1 MKGKLKMEK
10 TNNVTKRELY
20 TAIREIFEN
29 TETSIGDIT
38 PDMVIEFCDKEIAAL
53 DRRAEK
59 ARENTAKRKA
69 EGDDMTEAVYAA
81 LTDEFATI
89 AAIALA
95 TDFEDVTVGKVQYRL
110 KTLVD
115 SNRAEKQEITVEEN
129 GKSRKAMGF
138 RRIG

>member
-1 MKGKLKMEK
+1 MEK

-29 TETSIGDIT
+29 TETSIGDVT

-59 ARENTAKRKA
+59 ARENAAKRKA

-89 AAIALA
+89 SAIALA
-95 TDFEDVTVGKVQYRL
+95 TDFEDVTVGKVQSRL

-129 GKSRKAMGF
+129 GKSRKVMGF

>member
-1 MKGKLKMEK
+1 MEK
-10 TNNVTKRELY
+10 INNVTKRELY
-20 TAIREIFEN
+20 TAIREVFEN
-29 TETSIGDIT
+29 SDTSIGDVT
-38 PDMVIEFCDKEIAAL
+38 PDMIIEFCDKEIAAL

-59 ARENTAKRKA
+59 ARENAAKRKA
-69 EGDDMTEAVYAA
+69 DGDDMTEAVYAA

-89 AAIALA
+89 AAITLA

>member
-1 MKGKLKMEK
+1 MKGNLEMEK

-38 PDMVIEFCDKEIAAL
+38 PDMVIEFCDKEIATL

-59 ARENTAKRKA
+59 ARENAAKRKA

-81 LTDEFATI
+81 LTDEFTTI
-89 AAIALA
+89 AAITLA

-129 GKSRKAMGF
+129 GKSRKVMGF

>member
-1 MKGKLKMEK
+1 MEK

-59 ARENTAKRKA
+59 ARENAAKRKA

-89 AAIALA
+89 AAITLA

>member
-1 MKGKLKMEK
+1 MEK

-20 TAIREIFEN
+20 TAIREAFEN
-29 TETSIGDIT
+29 TETSIGDVT

-59 ARENTAKRKA
+59 ARENAAKRKA

-81 LTDEFATI
+81 LTDEFSTI
-89 AAIALA
+89 AAITLA
-95 TDFEDVTVGKVQYRL
+95 TNFEDVTVGKVQYRL

-138 RRIG
+138 RRID

>member
-1 MKGKLKMEK
+1 MKGNLEMEK

-29 TETSIGDIT
+29 TETSVGDIT

-59 ARENTAKRKA
+59 ARENAAKRKA

-81 LTDEFATI
+81 LTDEFTTI
-89 AAIALA
+89 AAITLA

-129 GKSRKAMGF
+129 GKSRKVMGF

>member
-1 MKGKLKMEK
+1 MEK

-59 ARENTAKRKA
+59 ARENAAKRKA

-81 LTDEFATI
+81 LTDEFTTI
-89 AAIALA
+89 AAITLA

>member
-1 MKGKLKMEK
+1 MEK

-38 PDMVIEFCDKEIAAL
+38 PDMVIEFCDKEIATL

-59 ARENTAKRKA
+59 ARENAAKRKA

-81 LTDEFATI
+81 LTDEFTTI
-89 AAIALA
+89 AAITLA

>member
-1 MKGKLKMEK
+1 MEK

-59 ARENTAKRKA
+59 ARENAAKRKA

-89 AAIALA
+89 AAITLA

-129 GKSRKAMGF
+129 GKSRKVMGF

>member
-1 MKGKLKMEK
+1 MKGNLEMEK

-59 ARENTAKRKA
+59 ARENAAKRKA

-81 LTDEFATI
+81 LTDEFTTI
-89 AAIALA
+89 AAITLA

-129 GKSRKAMGF
+129 GKSRKVMGF

>member
-1 MKGKLKMEK
+1 MKGNLEMEK

-38 PDMVIEFCDKEIAAL
+38 PDMVIEFCDKEIATL

-59 ARENTAKRKA
+59 ARENAAKRKA

-89 AAIALA
+89 AAITLA

-129 GKSRKAMGF
+129 GKSRKVMGF

>member
-1 MKGKLKMEK
+1 MEK

-59 ARENTAKRKA
+59 ARENAAKRKA

-81 LTDEFATI
+81 LTDEFTTI
-89 AAIALA
+89 AAITLA

-129 GKSRKAMGF
+129 GKSRKVMGF

>member
-1 MKGKLKMEK
+1 MEK

-38 PDMVIEFCDKEIAAL
+38 PDMVIEFCDKESAAL

-59 ARENTAKRKA
+59 ARENAAKRKA

-89 AAIALA
+89 AAITLA

-129 GKSRKAMGF
+129 GKSRKVMGF

>member
-1 MKGKLKMEK
+1 MKGNLEMEK

-59 ARENTAKRKA
+59 ARENAAQRKA

-81 LTDEFATI
+81 LTDEFTTI
-89 AAIALA
+89 AAITLA

-129 GKSRKAMGF
+129 GKSRKVMGF